1 MPQYTADEALNQIV
15 GILEG
20 VIQDYAD
27 RQQQS

>member
-15 GILEG
+15 EILEG
-20 VIQDYAD
+20 VIQDYAA